1 MYLTYEKYK
10 EYGGI
15 VEEKNYA
22 FFELQARKKLDYWTL
37 ERIPKF
43 LDNNKENIHYFK
55 IIEDIELCMFLI
67 IEEIY
72 LIETGEADVSS
83 VSNDGISMSFVEA
96 KTSEQKLQDL
106 YQKIVEILPL
116 ELVNVVVGNG

>member
-1 MYLTYEKYK
+1 MYLSYEKYK
-10 EYGGI
+10 EYGGV

-37 ERIPKF
+37 DRISNF
-43 LDNNKENIHYFK
+43 LEKNKENIHYFK

-72 LIETGEADVSS
+72 QIETGEADVSS
-83 VSNDGISMSFVEA
+83 VSNDGISMSFVDA

-106 YQKIVEILPL
+106 YQKVVEILPL
-116 ELVNVVVGNG
+116 ELVSVAI

>member
-1 MYLTYEKYK
+1 MYLSYEKYK
-10 EYGGI
+10 EYGGSVI
-15 VEEKNYA
+15 EKDYA

-37 ERIPKF
+37 DRISNF
-43 LDNNKENIHYFK
+43 LNNNKNNIHYLK

-72 LIETGEADVSS
+72 QIETGEADVSS
-83 VSNDGISMSFVEA
+83 VSNDGISMSFVDA

-106 YQKIVEILPL
+106 YQKVVEILPL
-116 ELVNVVVGNG
+116 ELVSVAI